1 VGLGREG
8 FTQVGSGVGWSAA
21 TGVGLSWRSVRES
34 GSSCSER
41 ERDEEDDAEVVAE
54 EEKRMVAAGRGL
66 GLRWLRLRRGGE
78 RKRKA
83 EAEVA
88 VGGAMA
94 EEEVGEMD
102 MAGWLASLASCS
114 ILWIGLPCSAAREGR
129 PASSTATGGWA
140 RRGEASQWGGL
151 QRRRGSVR
159 ERKGGGTH
167 LSAHDAVVL
176 PTEPRGGRTTG
187 CRCPYGL
194 FRGRRFIFNTPPST
208 VHLLSYVVPHLQ
220 R

>member
-8 FTQVGSGVGWSAA
+8 FTQVVSGVGWSAA

-41 ERDEEDDAEVVAE
+41 ERDEEDDAEAVAE
-54 EEKRMVAAGRGL
+54 EEQRMVAAGRGL

-78 RKRKA
+78 Q
-83 EAEVA
+83 
-88 VGGAMA
+88 
-94 EEEVGEMD
+94 
-102 MAGWLASLASCS
+102 
-114 ILWIGLPCSAAREGR
+114 
-129 PASSTATGGWA
+129 
-140 RRGEASQWGGL
+140 RGEASQWGGL

-176 PTEPRGGRTTG
+176 PAEPRGAEPRDVVALTG
-187 CRCPYGL
+187 FLG
-194 FRGRRFIFNTPPST
+194 
-208 VHLLSYVVPHLQ
+208 
-220 R
+220 